1 MSVWRRVDGPVV
13 RSRGLTPSEL
23 EVLRDAV
30 RPLIA
35 NRNLP
40 EHLDEPS
47 ALLRGAIIAS
57 LISSVIW
64 ALVIVAVV
72 WRMWPPHG

>member
-1 MSVWRRVDGPVV
+1 
-13 RSRGLTPSEL
+13 
-23 EVLRDAV
+23 LRDAV

-35 NRNLP
+35 NRNTP
-40 EHLDEPS
+40 EDAEEPS

-64 ALVIVAVV
+64 ALVIVAVA
-72 WRMWPPHG
+72 WKMWPTHG